1 MNLANLA
8 AKQVRKSHAPPTR
21 NDNAHAQAKIGCA
34 CAGQNG
40 VHLRKTKCYAPAQTK
55 MICTFVDENQ
65 VCLRRTQWDAHAQSY
80 FWARM
85 RISFLS
91 MYMSISYFCACAS
104 YFCKRMRIFFLC
116 AHANL
121 ISLVCAYAFYL
132 FMRSH
137 ILYLYTY
144 SRFIVVCP
152 RVFHF
157 CSYASFR
164 VSFCSHR
171 KPFFECCI
179 FLKFEKQYS
188 SEGVLEVVEKLL
200 LYYYF

>member
-1 MNLANLA
+1 MRLCRTKWGAPAQNKMLRACSDQNDMHLRR
-8 AKQVRKSHAPPTR
+8 RKSGVP
-21 NDNAHAQAKIGCA
+21 AQNTMGCA
-34 CAGQNG
+34 CAIIFLG
-40 VHLRKTKCYAPAQTK
+40 
-55 MICTFVDENQ
+55 
-65 VCLRRTQWDAHAQSY
+65 AHAHIIFKY
-80 FWARM
+80 VHVYLILLRM
-85 RISFLS
+85 RILFL
-91 MYMSISYFCACAS
+91 YAHPQFVFVCTCAS